1 MSTLAGTVRPGLLRR
16 APRRAWS
23 TVLATWGLVTGIAP
37 HVLHH
42 VGPLAGAALLAGTS
56 GRLLFAVIAL
66 AVSVPFLLRS
76 HRRFK
81 TWLAPAI
88 ALAAMAATFALST
101 FVIGPLITGSESGRG
116 QPSIQQPGGHA
127 GHHGK

>member
-23 TVLATWGLVTGIAP
+23 TLLATWGLITGIAP

-66 AVSVPFLLRS
+66 AVSVPFLLRI

-81 TWLAPAI
+81 TLLAPAI
-88 ALAAMAATFALST
+88 ALAAMAAAFALST
-101 FVIGPLITGSESGRG
+101 LVIGPLITGSESGGG
-116 QPSIQQPGGHA
+116 QPSIQQPGGHL
-127 GHHGK
+127 GHPSK